1 MVFQEG
7 VLRKNVGY
15 LGRNLQKIVFVDDEE
30 KNTEWL
36 ASSSFRIKPF
46 NGDKQDKELLNLSDW
61 LTALIS
67 TQPTDLRGKIKKP
80 QTSLDEI
87 A

>member
-1 MVFQEG
+1 
-7 VLRKNVGY
+7 VGY

-46 NGDKQDKELLNLSDW
+46 TGDKQDK
-61 LTALIS
+61 
-67 TQPTDLRGKIKKP
+67 
-80 QTSLDEI
+80 
-87 A
+87 

>member
-15 LGRNLQKIVFVDDEE
+15 LGRNLQKVVFIDDED

-36 ASSSFRIKPF
+36 ASNSFKIKVF
-46 NGDKQDKELLNLSDW
+46 SGDKQDKELLNLSDW
-61 LTALIS
+61 LNNLIS
-67 TQPTDLRGKIKKP
+67 SQPADLRGKIKKP

-87 A
+87 V

>member
-1 MVFQEG
+1 M
-7 VLRKNVGY
+7 GY

-36 ASSSFRIKPF
+36 ASSSFKIKPF
-46 NGDKQDKELLNLSDW
+46 TGDKQDKELLNLSDW
-61 LTALIS
+61 LTAMIS

-87 A
+87 IEID